1 MSSMGE
7 WCKQHRRDP
16 LSEQQKTLN
25 AKLHGHSQY
34 SYDLGS
40 HKARRVQ
47 GVTPEKATA
56 EICTVGWVRGES

>member
-25 AKLHGHSQY
+25 AKLHGHWQY
-34 SYDLGS
+34 YG
-40 HKARRVQ
+40 RRTNYRALRQ
-47 GVTPEKATA
+47 
-56 EICTVGWVRGES
+56 S